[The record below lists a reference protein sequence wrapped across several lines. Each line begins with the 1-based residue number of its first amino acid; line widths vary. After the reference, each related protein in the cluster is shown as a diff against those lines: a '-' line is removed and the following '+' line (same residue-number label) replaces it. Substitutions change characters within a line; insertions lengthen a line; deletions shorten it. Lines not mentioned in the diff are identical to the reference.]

1 MLKKISL
8 GLAVVALIVGCV
20 SAPTQ
25 NVTPSKTKA
34 SIEMMAPTDNASYFY
49 ADGFGD
55 SQVTAQNDALA
66 KIAARIS
73 VSVKSQSEANLSV
86 TMKDGDESIDQTYRN
101 QVLTQTQ
108 SIDFIGVEV
117 FDQQAIGAQVQVL
130 VRVNRPALVQHYRNK
145 LNTAYQQLDNDFKL
159 YKNTSLFEQ
168 LKNSRAVLSQSA
180 DLTSIL
186 SIMQVLQPQFSEPKV
201 TSLTQAIYQHMSE
214 QKQNAVFV
222 VVADANSQA
231 LAKLIEQQL
240 TAENYKVANT
250 GNVKVQLATSATPVS
265 VRTTDARV
273 ASLKMVNR
281 DTSMTVTDAQNRTV
295 SKRNVKTRGVSPQS
309 EQAAVQDT
317 MPYSRLIGDKS
328 IIDFIS
334 GQ

>member
-1 MLKKISL
+1 MLKKTL
-8 GLAVVALIVGCV
+8 FGLAVATLMLGCV
-20 SAPTQ
+20 AA
-25 NVTPSKTKA
+25 PSKQTSASVTKA
-34 SIEMMAPTDNASYFY
+34 QSEMIVPGDNASYFY

-86 TMKDGDESIDQTYRN
+86 TMKDGDETIDQTYRN

-108 SIDFIGVEV
+108 NIDFIGVEV
-117 FDQQAIGAQVQVL
+117 FDQQTVGAQVQVL

-145 LNTAYQQLDNDFKL
+145 LNTAHGQLDNDFKL

-168 LKNSRAVLSQSA
+168 LKNSRAVLNQSA

-186 SIMQVLQPQFSEPKV
+186 SILQVLQPQFSEPKV
-201 TSLTQAIYQHMSE
+201 TGLTQAIYQHMSE

-222 VVADANSQA
+222 VAADANSQA

-240 TAENYKVANT
+240 TAENYKVAKT
-250 GNVKVQLATSATPVS
+250 GNIKIQLTTNATPVS

-317 MPYSRLIGDKS
+317 TPYSRLMGDKS

>member
-1 MLKKISL
+1 MLKKILFGLSVATLML
-8 GLAVVALIVGCV
+8 GCMAA
-20 SAPTQ
+20 
-25 NVTPSKTKA
+25 PSKQTSTSVAKTQ
-34 SIEMMAPTDNASYFY
+34 SEMMVPGDNANYFY

-73 VSVKSQSEANLSV
+73 VSVKSQSETNLSV
-86 TMKDGDESIDQTYRN
+86 TMKDGDESVDQTYRN

-108 SIDFIGVEV
+108 DIDFVGVEL

-145 LNTAYQQLDNDFKL
+145 LNTAHGQLDNDFKL

-168 LKNSRAVLSQSA
+168 LKNSRAILSQSA

-186 SIMQVLQPQFSEPKV
+186 SIMQVLQPKFSEPKA

-214 QKQNAVFV
+214 LKQIAVFV
-222 VVADANSQA
+222 VVADANSQG

-240 TAENYKVANT
+240 TAENYKVAKT
-250 GNVKVQLATSATPVS
+250 GNVKIQLLTSATPVS

-281 DTSMTVTDAQNRTV
+281 ETSMTVTDVQNRTV

-317 MPYSRLIGDKS
+317 TPYSRLIGDKS